1 METRMKPKKKIL
13 REEERKI
20 KHNSDNLDLCERNR
34 KRSVKKRKVKKK
46 NVAHIVLIGRRL
58 HNRKFNYNFITQV
71 MLGFSKARIFPTIIL
86 L

>member
-34 KRSVKKRKVKKK
+34 KRCEKKK

-58 HNRKFNYNFITQV
+58 HNRKFNYNFIV
-71 MLGFSKARIFPTIIL
+71 MLGFSKARTFPTIIL